1 MLRRFANRPL
11 AYATAKV
18 AADGSQ
24 KLPVR
29 ILGTV
34 ADRLAAGAGVER
46 LALVVAAW
54 AACVLG
60 PRSAE
65 LGVLDPELQRLLG
78 SPPTPVQDAAA
89 AVDRLLGLDTV
100 FGRLGRTPAFAG
112 AVRRRAASLWR
123 EDVLAAV
130 QACH

>member
-1 MLRRFANRPL
+1 VLRRFANHPL
-11 AYATAKV
+11 AYTTAKV

-60 PRSAE
+60 PRSGEFGVADLE
-65 LGVLDPELQRLLG
+65 LERLLG
-78 SPPTPVQDAAA
+78 LPLTPVQDAAV
-89 AVDRLLGLDTV
+89 AVDRLLGLDAV
-100 FGRLGRTPAFAG
+100 FGELGQTTAFAS
-112 AVRRRAASLWR
+112 AVHRHAANLWHQ
-123 EDVLAAV
+123 DVHTATAA
-130 QACH
+130 CR